1 MSSEAKSRESVLLDP
16 IDDTLN
22 EVEDIPHTQIL
33 KKNSNTSIKSLL
45 VQVGAPVGSS
55 DKNKLH
61 HTLSLL
67 NADSPDELWVQ
78 EVVDSDQICEKFH
91 SNLNHHFTSL
101 TTNRDE
107 FHRVQVTEKSD
118 NKYKLICVDIW
129 QYEIADELN
138 FFELEKD
145 YAQSGFM
152 AKHCF
157 ISDIMQTGISDG
169 QWSSLVNEFTS
180 SSLKDQYVY
189 VSASRKLA
197 MNCELSDAMYVK
209 FLNVLNT
216 EGLALISGKN
226 KTIDKLIT
234 ESNLLSKC
242 GKVCIGC
249 YGYPDLPQKVYK
261 NFQNNFQVFYDCLV
275 TEVGHTNNSY

>member
-1 MSSEAKSRESVLLDP
+1 MGPRSA
-16 IDDTLN
+16 
-22 EVEDIPHTQIL
+22 
-33 KKNSNTSIKSLL
+33 
-45 VQVGAPVGSS
+45 
-55 DKNKLH
+55 
-61 HTLSLL
+61 
-67 NADSPDELWVQ
+67 
-78 EVVDSDQICEKFH
+78 
-91 SNLNHHFTSL
+91 
-101 TTNRDE
+101 NRDE

-152 AKHCF
+152 AKQCF
-157 ISDIMQTGISDG
+157 FSDIMQTGISDG
-169 QWSSLVNEFTS
+169 QWSSLANEFTS

-189 VSASRKLA
+189 VFFLATNDQKHQVCIYVSASRKLV

-226 KTIDKLIT
+226 KTIDKLIA
-234 ESNLLSKC
+234 
-242 GKVCIGC
+242 
-249 YGYPDLPQKVYK
+249 
-261 NFQNNFQVFYDCLV
+261 
-275 TEVGHTNNSY
+275 